1 MCTARPRDGPVK
13 AAKRW
18 WRWRRW
24 WWRCAEVKAF
34 LPGKKEQH
42 VPQQSIP
49 DITPGMCQIWSS
61 PRQPPVTHS
70 VITSA
75 GSRPLR
81 PPACTFFAG
90 SDGGLMACS
99 LGAAINLFIGHLP
112 ASWRRISR
120 SRTIR
125 ALD

>member
-1 MCTARPRDGPVK
+1 MCIACQRDGPVK

-18 WRWRRW
+18 WKWRR
-24 WWRCAEVKAF
+24 CVEVKVF
-34 LPGKKEQH
+34 PPGKKKQH
-42 VPQQSIP
+42 VSRQSIP
-49 DITPGMCQIWSS
+49 DITPGMCQICSS
-61 PRQPPVTHS
+61 PHQPPVTYS

-75 GSRPLR
+75 GSRPLC
-81 PPACTFFAG
+81 PPAYTFFAG

-99 LGAAINLFIGHLP
+99 LCAAINLFIGHLP